1 MALTKV
7 QGEGINGISIT
18 SGGVVTMASTTFA
31 QAFRLTSA
39 LTSNGDLTNWEAC
52 DDASSGAVG
61 TAITVGSGL
70 FTFPIT
76 GLYKIDYFYNTFNVS
91 GSQDNYITLNLFH
104 SSNSGTDFD
113 QLTESSSGSVNNQ
126 SAAGTGMA
134 LVNITNASTHKVKL
148 AGGSITSGS
157 RIEGSSVN
165 NVTAIIFQRLTNS
178 Q

>member
-18 SGGVVTMASTTFA
+18 SGGVVTMANTTLA

-61 TAITVGSGL
+61 TAITESSGL

-76 GLYKIDYFYNTFNVS
+76 GLYKIDYFYKTFNGS
-91 GSQDNYITLNLFH
+91 GSQDNFITLNLFH
-104 SSNSGTDFD
+104 SSNSGSDFD
-113 QLTESSSGSVNNQ
+113 QLTESSSGGTDDMS
-126 SAAGTGMA
+126 SAACAMA
-134 LVNITNASTHKVKL
+134 LVNITNASTHRVKL
-148 AGGSITSGS
+148 TGGSIASGS
-157 RIEGSSVN
+157 KIEGNGAINS
-165 NVTAIIFQRLTNS
+165 TAIIFQRLTNN

>member
-31 QAFRLTSA
+31 QAFRLTSN
-39 LTSNGDLTNWEAC
+39 LTANGDLTNWEAC

-76 GLYKIDYFYNTFNVS
+76 GLYKIDYFYQTFNGS

-104 SSNSGTDFD
+104 SSNSGSDFD
-113 QLTESSSGSVNNQ
+113 QITESSAGGTDDM
-126 SAAGTGMA
+126 SASGTGMA
-134 LVNITNASTHKVKL
+134 LVNVTNASTHKVKL
-148 AGGSITSGS
+148 TGGSIASGS
-157 RIEGSSVN
+157 KIEGSSVTN
-165 NVTAIIFQRLTNS
+165 TTAIIFQRLTNS

>member
-1 MALTKV
+1 MALTKI

-18 SGGVVTMASTTFA
+18 SGGFVSMPNTTLA
-31 QAFRLTSA
+31 QAFRLTND
-39 LTSNGDLTNWEAC
+39 LTSNGDLTTWEAC
-52 DDASSGAVG
+52 DDPSSGAVG
-61 TAITVGSGL
+61 TAITESSGL

-91 GSQDNYITLNLFH
+91 GAQDNFITLNLFH

-126 SAAGTGMA
+126 SATGMGMA
-134 LVNITNASTHKVKL
+134 LVNITNASTHRVKL
-148 AGGSITSGS
+148 TGGSITSGS
-157 RIEGSSVN
+157 RIEGDGGLN
-165 NVTAIIFQRLTNS
+165 ATAIIFQRLTNS